1 MKTPKYIEKIEEGD
15 GIMSL
20 MEIHSIREDIIVFLD
35 KKLLRVWERG
45 FSDRNNKIIWEDVIY
60 KTNQK
65 FFIHVSTPLLMG
77 APSMTIYYKSEQL
90 NELKIFINQLNKQIR
105 NGTTDNATIKGEN

>member
-1 MKTPKYIEKIEEGD
+1 MEKPNYIEKIEESD

-20 MEIHSIREDIIVFLD
+20 MEIHSIREDIVDFFD
-35 KKLLRVWERG
+35 KKLTRVWERG
-45 FSDRNNKIIWEDVIY
+45 FSDKNNKIFWEDVIY

-65 FFIHVSTPLLMG
+65 FFIHVSTPILMG

-105 NGTTDNATIKGEN
+105 NGTTNI

>member
-1 MKTPKYIEKIEEGD
+1 METPKYIKRIEESD

-20 MEIHSIREDIIVFLD
+20 MEVHSIREDIVDFLD
-35 KKLLRVWERG
+35 KKLTRVWEIG
-45 FSDRNNKIIWEDVIY
+45 FSDRDNKIFWEDVIY

-65 FFIHVSTPLLMG
+65 FFIHISTPLLM
-77 APSMTIYYKSEQL
+77 AEPSMTIYYKSEQL

-105 NGTTDNATIKGEN
+105 NGTTDNGTIKGKN